1 MQPSIFTGFRRKS
14 QLAKDRCSSSSSL
27 VTRLS
32 ERAEAGGQGKAEPKA
47 KAKLELCVAC
57 VACGSC
63 AAATAVLAFWTHFSQ
78 YAL

>member
-1 MQPSIFTGFRRKS
+1 M
-14 QLAKDRCSSSSSL
+14 
-27 VTRLS
+27 TRLS

-57 VACGSC
+57 GSC

>member
-1 MQPSIFTGFRRKS
+1 MTRVAFV
-14 QLAKDRCSSSSSL
+14 
-27 VTRLS
+27 VTHLS

-63 AAATAVLAFWTHFSQ
+63 AAATAVLTFWTHFSQ